1 MEKFVYYIWIIGYL
15 VAVIATDY
23 KTEKIAFAIL
33 IAGAAIALEIKE
45 LGEKK

>member
-1 MEKFVYYIWIIGYL
+1 MQKFVYYVWIIVYL
-15 VAVIATDY
+15 IAALATDY

-33 IAGAAIALEIKE
+33 VAGAAIALEIKE

>member
-1 MEKFVYYIWIIGYL
+1 MQKFVYYIWILGYL
-15 VAVIATDY
+15 IAAIATDY

>member
-1 MEKFVYYIWIIGYL
+1 MQKFVYYVWIIGYL
-15 VAVIATDY
+15 IAILATDY

-33 IAGAAIALEIKE
+33 VAGAAIALEIKE